1 MEMEKQK
8 DRGKEGLND
17 REIEVRQVNRQS
29 FAETRQVNCECSCRS
44 DVTAKG
50 IKEEIKLRIARA

>member
-29 FAETRQVNCECSCRS
+29 FSNGRDTSS
-44 DVTAKG
+44 
-50 IKEEIKLRIARA
+50 KL